1 MISSNINKNIN
12 NISYS
17 LLYGGLIVVMLTL
30 GSLNKDALSG
40 TIGGYSA
47 SWIGILFLF
56 ALTYTNYSSSSI
68 QNDSFSWKTL
78 GLIFL
83 PYLIL
88 LGIIGY
94 SLALIGIYFDNIS
107 SDRVSPYYSTFSYIS
122 IIFIFIQV
130 YIFGKATSTSAFLEQ
145 GNINS
150 LSLVK
155 LILLGV
161 INIIVLI
168 SLGISL
174 KYFSTDG

>member
-1 MISSNINKNIN
+1 MTSPNINKNIN

-17 LLYGGLIVVMLTL
+17 LLYGGLIIVLLTL
-30 GSLNKDALSG
+30 GTLNKSAVSG
-40 TIGGYSA
+40 AIAGYSA
-47 SWIGILFLF
+47 SWIAILFLF
-56 ALTYTNYSSSSI
+56 SLTYTNYSSSSI
-68 QNDSFSWKTL
+68 KNNSFSWKTL
-78 GLIFL
+78 GLIFI

-94 SLALIGIYFDNIS
+94 SLTLIGVYFDNIS
-107 SDRVSPYYSTFSYIS
+107 SDRVSPYYVTFSYIS
-122 IIFIFIQV
+122 TIFIIIQV
-130 YIFGKATSTSAFLEQ
+130 YIFGNITSTNAFTKD
-145 GNINS
+145 GTINS

-161 INIIVLI
+161 INILVLI